1 MNYKKLMRVIVI
13 GIMVLTLTG
22 CSSNTTKKVS
32 NKTSQLPRSA
42 RQSDWN
48 LKIVNVKHTVSA
60 RFTPTLSTVDNSQQL
75 DSRVV
80 TSYNELRAAAKKAG
94 ATLVGGS
101 GYRSYEHQESVVNRN
116 IAENEA
122 KGMSAAAAKKETLKT
137 VNPAGSSE
145 HQTGLAM
152 DFVTPSEN
160 AAGSDV
166 TQEFATTVQ
175 GKWLK
180 QNSWKYGWILRYP
193 KNGKSSTYIDYESW
207 HFRYVGK
214 ANAKYMHEH
223 NLTLEQYVAKLP
235 K

>member
-1 MNYKKLMRVIVI
+1 MVRVLVI
-13 GIMVLTLTG
+13 GTVLLALAG
-22 CSSNTTKKVS
+22 CSTRNNKVS
-32 NKTSQLPRSA
+32 KKTAAQVPQSA

-48 LKIVNVKHTVSA
+48 LKVVNVKHTVNSN
-60 RFTPTLSTVDNSQQL
+60 FKPTLSTVDNGQQL

-80 TSYNELRAAAKKAG
+80 TSYNELRNAATKAG
-94 ATLVGGS
+94 VPLVGGS
-101 GYRSYEHQESVVNRN
+101 GYRSYEHQVSVVNRN
-116 IAENEA
+116 IAEYEA
-122 KGMSAAAAKKETLKT
+122 KGMTATAAKKETLKT

-166 TQEFATTVQ
+166 TQAFAKTNQ

-193 KNGKSSTYIDYESW
+193 KNGTSTTYIDYESW

-214 ANAKYMHEH
+214 TNAKYMHEH
-223 NLTLEQYVAKLP
+223 NLTLEEYVAKLP

>member
-1 MNYKKLMRVIVI
+1 MHVVVAGVILLILVGCGNTKQVSQKK
-13 GIMVLTLTG
+13 
-22 CSSNTTKKVS
+22 
-32 NKTSQLPRSA
+32 SQLPPTA

-48 LKIVNVKHTVSA
+48 LKIVNIKHTVSSNYI
-60 RFTPTLSTVDNSQQL
+60 PTLSTVDNSQQL
-75 DSRVV
+75 DARVV
-80 TSYNELRAAAKKAG
+80 SSYNKLKKAAAAAG
-94 ATLVGGS
+94 VPLVGGS
-101 GYRSYEHQESVVNRN
+101 GYRSYEQQVAVVNRN
-116 IAENEA
+116 NAENEA

-152 DFVTPSEN
+152 DFVTPNEN

-166 TQEFATTVQ
+166 TQAFAKTTQ

-180 QNSWKYGWILRYP
+180 QNSWKYGWVLRYP
-193 KNGKSSTYIDYESW
+193 KNKQGSTYIDYESW

-214 ANAKYMHEH
+214 ANAKYMHKH
-223 NLTLEQYVAKLP
+223 DLTLEQYVAKLP

>member
-1 MNYKKLMRVIVI
+1 MRLKKIIRIVAV
-13 GIMVLTLTG
+13 GIVLLTLAS
-22 CSSNTTKKVS
+22 CSATK
-32 NKTSQLPRSA
+32 KTSQKDSQLPKNA

-48 LKIVNVKHTVSA
+48 LKVVNVKQTISA
-60 RFTPTLSTVDNSQQL
+60 SFKPTLSTVDNSQQV

-80 TSYNELRAAAKKAG
+80 TSYNELRAGAAKAG

-101 GYRSYEHQESVVNRN
+101 GYRSYEHQESVIARN
-116 IAENEA
+116 VAEYEA
-122 KGMSAAAAKKETLKT
+122 KGMSATAAKKETLKT

-145 HQTGLAM
+145 HQSGLAM

-166 TQEFATTVQ
+166 TQAFAKTNQ

-214 ANAKYMHEH
+214 ANAKYMHQH